1 MSELLPRPS
10 LLGRSHA
17 DACKLGQAGEPLS
30 PRRDLLFGTR
40 GIKRP
45 MVALVTKQNMG
56 PCRHALAQMV
66 VAGVMTVHPPLRPG
80 QAPPTPAN
88 TEPRV
93 LTFTPPPREPE
104 PGRRPSAP
112 TQATPTQAAPTQ
124 ATPRPTSPAPAS
136 PGRPGE
142 RVVTYERTIIAD
154 FNPATGE
161 DE

>member
-17 DACKLGQAGEPLS
+17 DACRLGEAGETLS
-30 PRRDLLFGTR
+30 PRRGLLFGTR

-45 MVALVTKQNMG
+45 MVALTTKQNMG

-104 PGRRPSAP
+104 PGRRPAAP
-112 TQATPTQAAPTQ
+112 APPAQTAPPTQAAP
-124 ATPRPTSPAPAS
+124 RPAPAPAS